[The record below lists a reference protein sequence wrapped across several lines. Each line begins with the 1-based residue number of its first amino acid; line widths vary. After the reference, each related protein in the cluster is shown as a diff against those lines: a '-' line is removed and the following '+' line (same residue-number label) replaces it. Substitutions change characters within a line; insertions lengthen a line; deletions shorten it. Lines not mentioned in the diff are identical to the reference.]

1 MGRAD
6 SLEKTMMLGKTENKR
21 KRGWQ
26 RMTLLDSIINSM
38 HMSLSRLWETVED
51 REAVS
56 TAAHGVTES
65 RT

>member
-1 MGRAD
+1 VGRAD

-26 RMTLLDSIINSM
+26 RMTLLDSITDSM
-38 HMSLSRLWETVED
+38 HMNPSKLWETLED
-51 REAVS
+51 REAGS
-56 TAAHGVTES
+56 AAAHRVTKS

>member
-1 MGRAD
+1 
-6 SLEKTMMLGKTENKR
+6 MMLGKTENKR

-51 REAVS
+51 REAGS

>member
-26 RMTLLDSIINSM
+26 RMTLLDSIIDSM

-51 REAVS
+51 REAGS
-56 TAAHGVTES
+56 AAAHGVTES